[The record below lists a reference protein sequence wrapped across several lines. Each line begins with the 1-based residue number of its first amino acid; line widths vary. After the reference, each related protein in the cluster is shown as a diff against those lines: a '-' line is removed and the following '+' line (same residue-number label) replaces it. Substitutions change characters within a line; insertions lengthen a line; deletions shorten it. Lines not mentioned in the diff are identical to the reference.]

1 MRKYF
6 SAMAAFLCLSGAAAA
21 QTYPDRPITLI
32 ITSAPGGVTDVTGRA
47 LAQELSKAWGQQVI
61 VENKGGAAHI
71 LGAET
76 VAKATPDG
84 YTLLVGES
92 GTFTINPTLLP
103 KDKVPYDSEKDF
115 IPITGLVRIY
125 QALLAGKSLPVT
137 NTTEL
142 IALAK
147 QKPGQLTYGTAGIG
161 SALHMNMALFD
172 SMAGVNMVAV
182 HYRGATPALN
192 DLIGGSINT
201 MIVSVASGLPAF
213 RAGQIK
219 MLGVGSPK
227 RMPLVPEVPTVSESG
242 LPGYQAIAWFGLFA
256 PAGTPADIVTKLDK
270 ETIRIFND
278 PAFRAR
284 FLDPQMFEIHGWAAR
299 GIRRLHQG
307 RTRQVGQGHS
317 RGRHQGG
324 MMHREA
330 GLGFRCAQA
339 RLRVD
344 ESPRRAPVVRLGRAF
359 GGVSVTIDRL
369 QVGQA
374 PIVEQRWP
382 WRIAPFAPHPKQRHS
397 VIDLGGLP
405 EPSAALGAAPD
416 LQAAQKSHFVARCI
430 PELPR
435 DHAGAVPVRFFV
447 CTTRP

>member
-1 MRKYF
+1 MKKCF
-6 SAMAAFLCLSGAAAA
+6 AALFLMAWLTGAATA

-32 ITSAPGGVTDVTGRA
+32 ITSVPGGVTDVTGRA

-61 VENKGGAAHI
+61 VENKGGGAHI

-76 VAKATPDG
+76 VAKASPDG

-103 KDKVPYDSEKDF
+103 KDKVPYNSEKDF

-125 QALLAGKSLPVT
+125 QALLARKSLPVA
-137 NTTEL
+137 NAAEL

-147 QKPGQLTYGTAGIG
+147 QKPGQLTYGTAGVG

-172 SMAGVNMVAV
+172 SMAGVNLIPV

-227 RMPLVPEVPTVSESG
+227 RMPLVLEVPTVAESG
-242 LPGYQAIAWFGLFA
+242 LPGYQATAWFGLFA

-278 PAFRAR
+278 PAFRTR
-284 FLDPQMFEIHGWAAR
+284 FLDPQMFESMAGPPEEFAAFIRDERDKWAKVI
-299 GIRRLHQG
+299 G
-307 RTRQVGQGHS
+307 
-317 RGRHQGG
+317 
-324 MMHREA
+324 EA
-330 GLGFRCAQA
+330 G
-339 RLRVD
+339 
-344 ESPRRAPVVRLGRAF
+344 
-359 GGVSVTIDRL
+359 IK
-369 QVGQA
+369 
-374 PIVEQRWP
+374 VE
-382 WRIAPFAPHPKQRHS
+382 
-397 VIDLGGLP
+397 
-405 EPSAALGAAPD
+405 
-416 LQAAQKSHFVARCI
+416 
-430 PELPR
+430 
-435 DHAGAVPVRFFV
+435 
-447 CTTRP
+447 